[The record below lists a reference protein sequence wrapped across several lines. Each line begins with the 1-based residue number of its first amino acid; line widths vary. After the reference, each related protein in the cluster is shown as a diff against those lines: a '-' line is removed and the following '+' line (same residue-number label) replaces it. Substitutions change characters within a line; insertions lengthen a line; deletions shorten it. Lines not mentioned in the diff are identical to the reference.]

1 MTDDR
6 DTGYEV
12 ELGHPLVGASP
23 DATLEDP
30 EFELTFVGGI
40 PVSGEPVPYFVARGR
55 DREALDEFLDDH
67 VNIEC
72 FESVSDGP
80 EGRLYR
86 CKWATHEGDIISA
99 IRECDGIVRRMV
111 GTRYG
116 WSLSVYFASNE
127 LTTRFHDACLSRD
140 IDIDV
145 RRVEPARLDERHPP
159 DSDLSEKQL
168 AALRLAFERG
178 YFETPK
184 ETGLDDIASR
194 LGITEQALSQRLR
207 RALRHLVGSAIDDID
222 DIDRDSRSE

>member
-1 MTDDR
+1 MTGDHAS
-6 DTGYEV
+6 GYEV
-12 ELGHPLVGASP
+12 ELGHPLAGASP
-23 DATLEDP
+23 DGTFEDP

-40 PVSGEPVPYFVARGR
+40 PVTDEPVPYFVARGS
-55 DREALDEFLDDH
+55 DREALDDLLDDH
-67 VNIEC
+67 ASIER
-72 FESVSDGP
+72 FEPVSDGP

-86 CKWATHEGDIISA
+86 CEWATRDGDILSA

-116 WSLSVYFASNE
+116 WSLSVYFPSNE

-159 DSDLSEKQL
+159 DTGLSEKQL
-168 AALRLAFERG
+168 TALRLAFERG

-184 ETGLDDIASR
+184 EAGLDDIASR

-207 RALRHLVGSAIDDID
+207 RALRNLVGSTIDDL
-222 DIDRDSRSE
+222 DRGSRSE

>member
-1 MTDDR
+1 MTDDH

-12 ELGHPLVGASP
+12 ELGHPLASVSS

-30 EFELTFVGGI
+30 KFELTFVGGV
-40 PVSGEPVPYFVARGR
+40 PVSGKPVPYFVARGR
-55 DREALDEFLDDH
+55 DRETLDDFLDDH
-67 VNIEC
+67 ASIAR
-72 FESVSDGP
+72 FEPVSDGP

-86 CKWATHEGDIISA
+86 CEWATRDGDIISA

-116 WSLSVYFASNE
+116 WSLSVYFPSNE

-159 DSDLSEKQL
+159 DTALSEKQL
-168 AALRLAFERG
+168 TALRLAFERG

-184 ETGLDDIASR
+184 EAGLGDIASH
-194 LGITEQALSQRLR
+194 LDITEQALSQRLR
-207 RALRHLVGSAIDDID
+207 RALRHLVGSAIDDLE
-222 DIDRDSRSE
+222 RDSRSE

>member
-1 MTDDR
+1 MTDDH

-12 ELGHPLVGASP
+12 ELGHPLVGVSP

-30 EFELTFVGGI
+30 QFELTFVGGV

-55 DREALDEFLDDH
+55 DRERLDDFLDDH
-67 VNIEC
+67 ANIER
-72 FESVSDGP
+72 FEPVSDGP

-86 CKWATHEGDIISA
+86 CEWATRDGEIISA

-116 WSLSVYFASNE
+116 WSLSVYFPSNE

-145 RRVEPARLDERHPP
+145 RRVEPARLDDRHPP
-159 DSDLSEKQL
+159 DIALSEKQL
-168 AALRLAFERG
+168 TALRLAFERG
-178 YFETPK
+178 YFETLK
-184 ETGLDDIASR
+184 ETGLDNIASQ
-194 LGITEQALSQRLR
+194 LDITEQALSQRLR
-207 RALRHLVGSAIDDID
+207 RALRHLVGSAIDDLE
-222 DIDRDSRSE
+222 RDSRSE